1 VKVDEGIVVVEEE
14 LLFVFE
20 NKFMFVH
27 LRIVVVVQYCC
38 CIIIV
43 DLLHHIAVVAFHHY
57 T

>member
-27 LRIVVVVQYCC
+27 LR
-38 CIIIV
+38 
-43 DLLHHIAVVAFHHY
+43 